1 MNDRF
6 FFFRDEKTSISLSRN
21 IGRLKY
27 NSTITKLRSK
37 SCEVFIKN
45 QNSSFELLR
54 NLAVFYILLEIRGG
68 VKKKWYFFGRKLW
81 SGLGPHHPKVPLFFD
96 AAPNF

>member
-27 NSTITKLRSK
+27 NSTITKSKSK
-37 SCEVFIKN
+37 SCEISIKN

-68 VKKKWYFFGRKLW
+68 VKKKWHFWVVGSEARPQLSAK
-81 SGLGPHHPKVPLFFD
+81 KVPLFIF
-96 AAPNF
+96 ASI